1 MVVIEMEN
9 GKKIK
14 IELYPEIAPIT
25 CANFEKLVKEGF
37 YDGLIFHRVISGFMI
52 QGGDPEGT
60 GMGGAKENIKGEF
73 AQNGVKND
81 LKHTRGVISMARSMM
96 PDSASSQFFIMHKDA
111 PHLDGG
117 YAAFGK
123 VVDGMDAE
131 DCEECVNDTL
141 MKAWNA
147 IPPQKPKKLSAFLG
161 RITRNLSLNRFFE
174 KTADKR
180 GSGQTAAVLDELAEC
195 VSSGVTTEDIS
206 DNNTLRHA
214 LNDFLFCLEPEKRI
228 IFMQRYWYMM
238 PIKAIAAEH
247 SSTESRIKMILLRT
261 RSELKEHHIKE
272 GITL

>member
-1 MVVIEMEN
+1 MRNTEDSRI
-9 GKKIK
+9 
-14 IELYPEIAPIT
+14 IELFFARDEKAISETHSKYGRYCYSIA
-25 CANFEKLVKEGF
+25 
-37 YDGLIFHRVISGFMI
+37 Y
-52 QGGDPEGT
+52 
-60 GMGGAKENIKGEF
+60 NIL
-73 AQNGVKND
+73 AVN
-81 LKHTRGVISMARSMM
+81 
-96 PDSASSQFFIMHKDA
+96 
-111 PHLDGG
+111 
-117 YAAFGK
+117 
-123 VVDGMDAE
+123 E

-195 VSSGVTTEDIS
+195 VSSGVTTEDVS
-206 DNNTLRHA
+206 NNNTLRHA
-214 LNDFLFCLEPEKRI
+214 LNDFLICLEPEKRI

-261 RSELKEHHIKE
+261 RSELKEHLIKE

>member
-1 MVVIEMEN
+1 MRNTEDSRI
-9 GKKIK
+9 
-14 IELYPEIAPIT
+14 IELFFARDEKAISETHSKYGRYCYSIA
-25 CANFEKLVKEGF
+25 
-37 YDGLIFHRVISGFMI
+37 Y
-52 QGGDPEGT
+52 
-60 GMGGAKENIKGEF
+60 NILAVNE
-73 AQNGVKND
+73 D
-81 LKHTRGVISMARSMM
+81 C
-96 PDSASSQFFIMHKDA
+96 
-111 PHLDGG
+111 
-117 YAAFGK
+117 
-123 VVDGMDAE
+123 E

-214 LNDFLFCLEPEKRI
+214 LNDFLICLEPEKRI

-261 RSELKEHHIKE
+261 RSELKEHLIKE

>member
-1 MVVIEMEN
+1 MRNTEDSRI
-9 GKKIK
+9 
-14 IELYPEIAPIT
+14 IELFFARDEKAISETHGKYGRYCYSIA
-25 CANFEKLVKEGF
+25 
-37 YDGLIFHRVISGFMI
+37 Y
-52 QGGDPEGT
+52 
-60 GMGGAKENIKGEF
+60 NIL
-73 AQNGVKND
+73 AVN
-81 LKHTRGVISMARSMM
+81 
-96 PDSASSQFFIMHKDA
+96 
-111 PHLDGG
+111 
-117 YAAFGK
+117 
-123 VVDGMDAE
+123 E

-195 VSSGVTTEDIS
+195 VS
-206 DNNTLRHA
+206 DNNTLGHA

-238 PIKAIAAEH
+238 PIKVIAAEH

-261 RSELKEHHIKE
+261 RSELKEHLIKE

>member
-1 MVVIEMEN
+1 MRKTEDS
-9 GKKIK
+9 KI
-14 IELYPEIAPIT
+14 IELFFARDEKAISETHSKYGRYCYSIA
-25 CANFEKLVKEGF
+25 
-37 YDGLIFHRVISGFMI
+37 Y
-52 QGGDPEGT
+52 
-60 GMGGAKENIKGEF
+60 NII
-73 AQNGVKND
+73 GVN
-81 LKHTRGVISMARSMM
+81 
-96 PDSASSQFFIMHKDA
+96 
-111 PHLDGG
+111 
-117 YAAFGK
+117 
-123 VVDGMDAE
+123 E

-141 MKAWNA
+141 VKAWNA

-161 RITRNLSLNRFFE
+161 KITRNLSLNRFFE

-214 LNDFLFCLEPEKRI
+214 LNDFLSCLEPEKRI

-238 PIKAIAAEH
+238 PVKAIAAEH

-261 RSELKEHHIKE
+261 RSELKEHLIKE

>member
-1 MVVIEMEN
+1 MSITEDSR
-9 GKKIK
+9 I
-14 IELYPEIAPIT
+14 IELFFARDEKAISETNSKYGRYCYSIA
-25 CANFEKLVKEGF
+25 
-37 YDGLIFHRVISGFMI
+37 Y
-52 QGGDPEGT
+52 
-60 GMGGAKENIKGEF
+60 NIL
-73 AQNGVKND
+73 AVN
-81 LKHTRGVISMARSMM
+81 
-96 PDSASSQFFIMHKDA
+96 
-111 PHLDGG
+111 
-117 YAAFGK
+117 
-123 VVDGMDAE
+123 E
-131 DCEECVNDTL
+131 DCEEYVNDTL

-261 RSELKEHHIKE
+261 RSELKEHLIKE

>member
-1 MVVIEMEN
+1 MRAGDKLQDDRIV
-9 GKKIK
+9 
-14 IELYPEIAPIT
+14 ELYWNREETAIDATEKKYGAYLMKIA
-25 CANFEKLVKEGF
+25 
-37 YDGLIFHRVISGFMI
+37 Y
-52 QGGDPEGT
+52 
-60 GMGGAKENIKGEF
+60 NILADRE
-73 AQNGVKND
+73 
-81 LKHTRGVISMARSMM
+81 
-96 PDSASSQFFIMHKDA
+96 DSR
-111 PHLDGG
+111 
-117 YAAFGK
+117 
-123 VVDGMDAE
+123 
-131 DCEECVNDTL
+131 ECVNDTYL
-141 MKAWNA
+141 GAWNS

-238 PIKAIAAEH
+238 PVKAIAAEH

-261 RSELKEHHIKE
+261 RSELKEHLIKE